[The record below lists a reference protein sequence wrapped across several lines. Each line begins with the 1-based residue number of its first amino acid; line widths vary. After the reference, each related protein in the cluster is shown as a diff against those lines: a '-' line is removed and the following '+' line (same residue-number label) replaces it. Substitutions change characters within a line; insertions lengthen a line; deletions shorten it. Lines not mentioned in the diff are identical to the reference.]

1 MSYRALAVLLL
12 LAAPAAC
19 KKANSAGG
27 GGPGGGGFAMPVE
40 VAAAIRDTVVDAIA
54 ATGQID
60 AIQSI
65 ELRPEVSGRITDI
78 LVREGQEV
86 ADGTPLFKVD
96 DAELRAQVAQA
107 DAERQLARQAL
118 ERTKQLIAQNA
129 SSTSDLEQAEAK
141 WRGADANYD
150 LLKTRLDRTVVRAPF
165 GGVVGRRLVS
175 IGTYVSSQTPLITLQ
190 SLNPQHA
197 SFDVPERYADRLRRG
212 QLVSF
217 QVAALPGKN
226 FSGEVV
232 FVDPV
237 VALPGRTILIKARVP
252 NNEHQLQAGMFIEAR
267 LATNIRPNAVVVPED
282 ALLPMQGATFVWV
295 VKDGKANQRQVTVG
309 VRTAGWAEVQSGVEA
324 GDQVVVGGLER
335 LFPNAPVMARVVER
349 HRGGPAGQ
357 ESTAATNRPAQGGA
371 APPASPAKDSTKH

>member
-19 KKANSAGG
+19 KKANSAAG

-54 ATGQID
+54 ATGQIE
-60 AIQSI
+60 AVQSV
-65 ELRPEVSGRITDI
+65 ELRPEVEGRIVEI
-78 LVREGQEV
+78 LVREGQDV
-86 ADGTPLFKVD
+86 GAGTGLFKVD
-96 DAELRAQVAQA
+96 DVELKAQVARAEA
-107 DAERQLARQAL
+107 DRDVAQRNL

-129 SSTSDLEQAEAK
+129 SSQADLE
-141 WRGADANYD
+141 RADAGYRAAQASYD

-175 IGTYVSSQTPLITLQ
+175 IGTYVNSQTPLITLQ
-190 SLNPQHA
+190 SVNPQYA
-197 SFDVPERYADRLRRG
+197 SFDVPERYAERLRRG

-237 VALPGRTILIKARVP
+237 VSLPGRTILIKARVP
-252 NNEHQLQAGMFIEAR
+252 NSEHQLQAGMFIEAR

-295 VKDGKANQRQVTVG
+295 VKDAKATQRQVTVG

-349 HRGGPAGQ
+349 HRGAPAAQ

>member
-19 KKANSAGG
+19 KKANSAAG

-54 ATGQID
+54 ATGQIE

-96 DAELRAQVAQA
+96 DAELKAQVAQA
-107 DAERQLARQAL
+107 EAERQLARQAL

-141 WRGADANYD
+141 SRGADANHD
-150 LLKTRLDRTVVRAPF
+150 VLKTRLDRTVVRAPF
-165 GGVVGRRLVS
+165 AGVIGRRLVS

-190 SLNPQHA
+190 SVNPQHA

-237 VALPGRTILIKARVP
+237 VSLPGRTILIKARVP

-267 LATNIRPNAVVVPED
+267 LATAIRPNAVVVPED

-309 VRTAGWAEVQSGVEA
+309 VRTAGWAKVQSGVEA

-349 HRGGPAGQ
+349 HRGAPAGQ
-357 ESTAATNRPAQGGA
+357 ESTAATTRPAGGSA
-371 APPASPAKDSTKH
+371 APAGKDSTKH

>member
-19 KKANSAGG
+19 KKANSAAG
-27 GGPGGGGFAMPVE
+27 GGPGGPGGFAMPVE

-54 ATGQID
+54 ATGQIE
-60 AIQSI
+60 AVQSV
-65 ELRPEVSGRITDI
+65 ELRPEVDGRIVEI

-86 ADGTPLFKVD
+86 GAGTGLFKVD
-96 DAELRAQVAQA
+96 DAELKAQVARAEA
-107 DAERQLARQAL
+107 DRDVAQRNL
-118 ERTKQLIAQNA
+118 ERTKQLMAQNA
-129 SSTSDLEQAEAK
+129 SSQADLEK
-141 WRGADANYD
+141 ADAGYRAAQASYD

-165 GGVVGRRLVS
+165 SGVVGRRLVS
-175 IGTYVSSQTPLITLQ
+175 IGSYVNSQTPLISLQ
-190 SLNPQHA
+190 SVNPQHA
-197 SFDVPERYADRLRRG
+197 SFQVPERYADQLRRG

-217 QVAALPGKN
+217 QVAALPGRN

-237 VALPGRTILIKARVP
+237 VELPGRTILIKARVP
-252 NNEHQLQAGMFIEAR
+252 NPEHQLQAGMFIEAR

-295 VKDGKANQRQVTVG
+295 VKDSKANQRQVTVG

-324 GDQVVVGGLER
+324 GDQVVVGGAER

-349 HRGGPAGQ
+349 HRGAPTA
-357 ESTAATNRPAQGGA
+357 ESTAATSRPAGGGTQ
-371 APPASPAKDSTKH
+371 PAAKDSAKR

>member
-19 KKANSAGG
+19 KKANSAAG
-27 GGPGGGGFAMPVE
+27 GGPGGAGGFAMPVE
-40 VAAAIRDTVVDAIA
+40 VSRAIRDTVVDAIA
-54 ATGQID
+54 ATGQIE

-96 DAELRAQVAQA
+96 DAELKAQVAQA
-107 DAERQLARQAL
+107 EAERQLARQAL
-118 ERTKQLIAQNA
+118 ERTKQLITQNA
-129 SSTSDLEQAEAK
+129 SSTSDLEQSEAK
-141 WRGADANYD
+141 SRGADANYD

-165 GGVVGRRLVS
+165 GGVAGRRLVS
-175 IGTYVSSQTPLITLQ
+175 IGTYVSPQTPLITLQ
-190 SLNPQHA
+190 SVNPQFA

-217 QVAALPGKN
+217 QVAALPGRN
-226 FSGEVV
+226 FTGEVV

-252 NNEHQLQAGMFIEAR
+252 NSEHQLQAGMFIEAR

-295 VKDGKANQRQVTVG
+295 VKDGKANQQQVSVG
-309 VRTAGWAEVQSGVEA
+309 VRTAGWAEIQGGVVA

-349 HRGGPAGQ
+349 HRGAPTGQ
-357 ESTAATNRPAQGGA
+357 ETTAATSRPAGGGTQ
-371 APPASPAKDSTKH
+371 PAAKDSAKH

>member
-19 KKANSAGG
+19 KKANSAGGG

-54 ATGQID
+54 ATGQIE

-65 ELRPEVSGRITDI
+65 ELRPEVSGRITDL

-86 ADGTPLFKVD
+86 AAGTALFKVD
-96 DAELRAQVAQA
+96 DAELKAQTAQA
-107 DAERQLARQAL
+107 EADRQMARQAL

-129 SSTSDLEQAEAK
+129 SSTSDLEQAQAK
-141 WRGADANYD
+141 SQGADANYD

-165 GGVVGRRLVS
+165 GGVTGRRLVS
-175 IGTYVSSQTPLITLQ
+175 IGTYVSPQTPLITLQ
-190 SLNPQHA
+190 SVNPQFA

-252 NNEHQLQAGMFIEAR
+252 NSEHQLQAGMFIEAR

-349 HRGGPAGQ
+349 HRGAPAAQ
-357 ESTAATNRPAQGGA
+357 ESTAATSRPAGGGGDA
-371 APPASPAKDSTKH
+371 APAAKDSTKH

>member
-1 MSYRALAVLLL
+1 MRAI
-12 LAAPAAC
+12 
-19 KKANSAGG
+19 
-27 GGPGGGGFAMPVE
+27 GP
-40 VAAAIRDTVVDAIA
+40 R
-54 ATGQID
+54 
-60 AIQSI
+60 
-65 ELRPEVSGRITDI
+65 
-78 LVREGQEV
+78 
-86 ADGTPLFKVD
+86 
-96 DAELRAQVAQA
+96 
-107 DAERQLARQAL
+107 
-118 ERTKQLIAQNA
+118 
-129 SSTSDLEQAEAK
+129 
-141 WRGADANYD
+141 
-150 LLKTRLDRTVVRAPF
+150 
-165 GGVVGRRLVS
+165 
-175 IGTYVSSQTPLITLQ
+175 YVNSQTPLITLQ
-190 SLNPQHA
+190 SVNPQYA
-197 SFDVPERYADRLRRG
+197 TFDVPERYADRLHRG

-237 VALPGRTILIKARVP
+237 VSLPGRTILIKARVP
-252 NNEHQLQAGMFIEAR
+252 NSEHQLQAGMFIEAR

-295 VKDGKANQRQVTVG
+295 VKDAKATQRQVTVG

-349 HRGGPAGQ
+349 HRGAPAAQ

>member
-1 MSYRALAVLLL
+1 
-12 LAAPAAC
+12 
-19 KKANSAGG
+19 
-27 GGPGGGGFAMPVE
+27 MPVE

-54 ATGQID
+54 ATGQIE
-60 AIQSI
+60 AVQSV
-65 ELRPEVSGRITDI
+65 ELRPEVEGRIVEI
-78 LVREGQEV
+78 LVREGQDV
-86 ADGTPLFKVD
+86 GAGTGLFKVD
-96 DAELRAQVAQA
+96 DAELKAQVARAEA
-107 DAERQLARQAL
+107 DRDVAQRNL

-129 SSTSDLEQAEAK
+129 SSQADLE
-141 WRGADANYD
+141 RADAGYRSAQASYD

-175 IGTYVSSQTPLITLQ
+175 IGTYVNSQTPLITLQ
-190 SLNPQHA
+190 SVNPQYA
-197 SFDVPERYADRLRRG
+197 SFDVPERYAERLRRG

-237 VALPGRTILIKARVP
+237 VSLPGRTILIKARVP
-252 NNEHQLQAGMFIEAR
+252 NSEHQLQAGMFIEAR

-295 VKDGKANQRQVTVG
+295 VKDAKAAQRQVTVG

-349 HRGGPAGQ
+349 HRGAPAAQ

>member
-1 MSYRALAVLLL
+1 MSYRTLAVLLL

-19 KKANSAGG
+19 KKANSAAG
-27 GGPGGGGFAMPVE
+27 GGPGGAGGFAMPVE
-40 VAAAIRDTVVDAIA
+40 VSPAIRDTVVDAIA
-54 ATGQID
+54 ATGQIE

-65 ELRPEVSGRITDI
+65 ELRPEVSGRITEI

-96 DAELRAQVAQA
+96 DAELKAQVAQA
-107 DAERQLARQAL
+107 EAERQLARQAL
-118 ERTKQLIAQNA
+118 ERTKQLITQNA
-129 SSTSDLEQAEAK
+129 SSTSDLEQSEAK
-141 WRGADANYD
+141 SRGADANYD

-165 GGVVGRRLVS
+165 GGVAGRRLVS
-175 IGTYVSSQTPLITLQ
+175 IGTYVSPQTPLITLQ
-190 SLNPQHA
+190 SVNPQYA

-217 QVAALPGKN
+217 QVAALPGRN
-226 FSGEVV
+226 FTGEVV

-252 NNEHQLQAGMFIEAR
+252 NSEHQLQAGMFIEAR

-295 VKDGKANQRQVTVG
+295 VKDGKANQQQVSVG
-309 VRTAGWAEVQSGVEA
+309 VRTAGWAEIHGGVVA

-349 HRGGPAGQ
+349 HRGAPTGQ
-357 ESTAATNRPAQGGA
+357 ETTAATSRPAGGGTQ
-371 APPASPAKDSTKH
+371 PAAKDSAKH

>member
-1 MSYRALAVLLL
+1 MSYRALVVLLL

-19 KKANSAGG
+19 KKANSAAG
-27 GGPGGGGFAMPVE
+27 GGPGGAGGFAMPVE
-40 VAAAIRDTVVDAIA
+40 VSPAIRDTVVDAIA
-54 ATGQID
+54 ATGQIE

-96 DAELRAQVAQA
+96 DAELKAQVAQA
-107 DAERQLARQAL
+107 EAERQLARQAL
-118 ERTKQLIAQNA
+118 ERTKQLITQNA
-129 SSTSDLEQAEAK
+129 SSTSDLEQSEAK
-141 WRGADANYD
+141 SRGADANYD

-165 GGVVGRRLVS
+165 GGVAGRRLVS
-175 IGTYVSSQTPLITLQ
+175 IGTYVSPQTPLITLQ
-190 SLNPQHA
+190 SVNPQFA

-217 QVAALPGKN
+217 QVAALPGRN
-226 FSGEVV
+226 FTGEVV

-252 NNEHQLQAGMFIEAR
+252 NSEHQLQAGMFIEAR
-267 LATNIRPNAVVVPED
+267 LATAIRPNAVVVPED

-295 VKDGKANQRQVTVG
+295 VKDGKANQQQVSVG
-309 VRTAGWAEVQSGVEA
+309 VRTAGWAEIQGGVVA

-349 HRGGPAGQ
+349 HRGAPTGQ
-357 ESTAATNRPAQGGA
+357 ETTAATSRPAGGGTQ
-371 APPASPAKDSTKH
+371 PAAKDSAKH

>member
-12 LAAPAAC
+12 LSAPAAC
-19 KKANSAGG
+19 KKANSAAG

-54 ATGQID
+54 ATGQIE

-78 LVREGQEV
+78 MVREGQEV

-96 DAELRAQVAQA
+96 DAELKAQVAQA
-107 DAERQLARQAL
+107 EAERQLARQAL
-118 ERTKQLIAQNA
+118 ERTKQLITQNA
-129 SSTSDLEQAEAK
+129 SSTSDLEQSEAK
-141 WRGADANYD
+141 SRGADANYD

-165 GGVVGRRLVS
+165 GGVAGRRLVS
-175 IGTYVSSQTPLITLQ
+175 IGTYVSPQTPLITLQ
-190 SLNPQHA
+190 SVNPQFA

-212 QLVSF
+212 QLVRF

-252 NNEHQLQAGMFIEAR
+252 NSEHQLQAGMFIEAR
-267 LATNIRPNAVVVPED
+267 LATNIRPNAVVVPDETVIRI
-282 ALLPMQGATFVWV
+282 QGATFYAV
-295 VKDGKANQRQVTVG
+295 V
-309 VRTAGWAEVQSGVEA
+309 
-324 GDQVVVGGLER
+324 
-335 LFPNAPVMARVVER
+335 
-349 HRGGPAGQ
+349 
-357 ESTAATNRPAQGGA
+357 
-371 APPASPAKDSTKH
+371 

>member
-19 KKANSAGG
+19 KKANSAAG
-27 GGPGGGGFAMPVE
+27 GGPGGAGGFAMPVE
-40 VAAAIRDTVVDAIA
+40 VSPAIRDTVVDAIA
-54 ATGQID
+54 ATGQIE

-96 DAELRAQVAQA
+96 DAELKAQVAQA
-107 DAERQLARQAL
+107 EAERQLARQAL
-118 ERTKQLIAQNA
+118 ERTKQLITQNA
-129 SSTSDLEQAEAK
+129 SSTSDLEQSEAK
-141 WRGADANYD
+141 SRGADANYD

-165 GGVVGRRLVS
+165 GGVAGRRLVS
-175 IGTYVSSQTPLITLQ
+175 IGTYVSPQTPLITLQ
-190 SLNPQHA
+190 SVNPQFA

-252 NNEHQLQAGMFIEAR
+252 NSEHQLQAGMFIEAR

-295 VKDGKANQRQVTVG
+295 VKDGKANQQHVSVG
-309 VRTAGWAEVQSGVEA
+309 VRTAGWAEIQGGVVA

-349 HRGGPAGQ
+349 HRGAPTGQ
-357 ESTAATNRPAQGGA
+357 ETTAATSRPAGGGTQ
-371 APPASPAKDSTKH
+371 PAAKDSAKH

>member
-19 KKANSAGG
+19 KKANSAAG
-27 GGPGGGGFAMPVE
+27 GGPGGAGGFAMPVE
-40 VAAAIRDTVVDAIA
+40 VSPAIRDTVVDAIA
-54 ATGQID
+54 ATGQIE

-86 ADGTPLFKVD
+86 ADGTALFKVD
-96 DAELRAQVAQA
+96 DAELKAQVAQA

-129 SSTSDLEQAEAK
+129 SSASDLERAEATS
-141 WRGADANYD
+141 RGADANYD

-165 GGVVGRRLVS
+165 AGVAGRRLVS
-175 IGTYVSSQTPLITLQ
+175 IGTYVSNQTPLITLQ
-190 SLNPQHA
+190 SVNPQLA
-197 SFDVPERYADRLRRG
+197 SFD
-212 QLVSF
+212 
-217 QVAALPGKN
+217 VAALPGKN

-252 NNEHQLQAGMFIEAR
+252 NTEHQLQAGMFIEAR
-267 LATNIRPNAVVVPED
+267 LATDIRPNAVVVPED

-309 VRTAGWAEVQSGVEA
+309 VRTTGWAEVQSGVEA

-349 HRGGPAGQ
+349 HRGAPTGQ
-357 ESTAATNRPAQGGA
+357 ESTAATNRPA
-371 APPASPAKDSTKH
+371 

>member
-1 MSYRALAVLLL
+1 MSHRALAVLLL

-19 KKANSAGG
+19 KKANSAGGG

-54 ATGQID
+54 ATGQIE

-65 ELRPEVSGRITDI
+65 ELRPEVSGRITEI
-78 LVREGQEV
+78 LVREGQDV
-86 ADGTPLFKVD
+86 AEGTPLFKVD
-96 DAELRAQVAQA
+96 DAELKAQVAQA

-118 ERTKQLIAQNA
+118 ERTKQLITQNA
-129 SSTSDLEQAEAK
+129 SSTSDLEQSEAK
-141 WRGADANYD
+141 SHGADANYD

-165 GGVVGRRLVS
+165 GGVAGRRLAS
-175 IGTYVSSQTPLITLQ
+175 IGTYVSPQTPLITLQ
-190 SLNPQHA
+190 SVNPQYA

-252 NNEHQLQAGMFIEAR
+252 NGEHQLQAGMFIEAR
-267 LATNIRPNAVVVPED
+267 LATDIRPNAVVVPED
-282 ALLPMQGATFVWV
+282 ALLPTQGATFVWV
-295 VKDGKANQRQVTVG
+295 VKDGKANQHQVTVG
-309 VRTAGWAEVQSGVEA
+309 VRTAGWAEVRSGVEA

-349 HRGGPAGQ
+349 HRGAPTGA
-357 ESTAATNRPAQGGA
+357 ESTAAGGA
-371 APPASPAKDSTKH
+371 PKTR